1 MQHHFQIK
9 SLVII
14 LMTCFFLQ
22 SCSTGY
28 HASRYTHLKYVK
40 KDLPADKD
48 ASASDSKIELQEIN
62 SAPPSA
68 LESPAEGYASTR
80 GKINAPAPD
89 DKISMKHG
97 TKKSATP
104 EESVGDHKSSFANGI
119 GQVTVVAKEK
129 FNEIKAMSPM
139 PITDDQDKLLLL
151 WLILAGAAIVFG
163 LLSPYSVAFG
173 ILSILA
179 SIAAV
184 IFFILWIV
192 NIAKS

>member
-1 MQHHFQIK
+1 
-9 SLVII
+9 
-14 LMTCFFLQ
+14 MTCFFLQ

-48 ASASDSKIELQEIN
+48 ASASESKIELQEMN
-62 SAPPSA
+62 SAPPAA
-68 LESPAEGYASTR
+68 LKSPAEGYATAR
-80 GKINAPAPD
+80 EKINAPAPD

-97 TKKSATP
+97 AKKSGNDP

-163 LLSPYSVAFG
+163 LLTPYSGAFG
-173 ILSILA
+173 ILATIA
-179 SIAAV
+179 AIAAV
-184 IFFILWIV
+184 VFFILWIV